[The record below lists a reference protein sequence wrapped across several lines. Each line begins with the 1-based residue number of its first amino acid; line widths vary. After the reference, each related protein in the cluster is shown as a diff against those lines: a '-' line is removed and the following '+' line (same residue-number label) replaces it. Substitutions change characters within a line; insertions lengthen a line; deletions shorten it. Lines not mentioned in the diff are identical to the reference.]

1 MFKKLVPIL
10 LTRVPVWF
18 ILRAFKK
25 LITKRGITL
34 GESMFKVFL
43 AALAD
48 LFDAWKDGSND
59 PGDMQSVADAAI
71 GLVNDRFDEDL
82 DNLLA
87 KPFVGTALGFL
98 AGVLRSL
105 SD

>member
-1 MFKKLVPIL
+1 ML
-10 LTRVPVWF
+10 
-18 ILRAFKK
+18 
-25 LITKRGITL
+25 
-34 GESMFKVFL
+34 KVFL
-43 AALAD
+43 GALAD

-59 PGDMQSVADAAI
+59 PGDLQSVSDAVVDVI
-71 GLVNDRFDEDL
+71 NGEFDEEL
-82 DNLLA
+82 DNLLG

>member
-1 MFKKLVPIL
+1 MLVMGQLIL
-10 LTRVPVWF
+10 EKVNML
-18 ILRAFKK
+18 
-25 LITKRGITL
+25 
-34 GESMFKVFL
+34 KVFL
-43 AALAD
+43 SALAD

-59 PGDMQSVADAAI
+59 PGDLQAVSDAVVDVI
-71 GLVNDRFDEDL
+71 NGEFDEEIDS
-82 DNLLA
+82 LLG